1 VSLCVYAVCVCVFV
15 FAFVCVHIYVSA
27 YVCVRVRAC
36 VSVCVHVCLK
46 DCLFVCFG
54 VFMCLPLRYYRG
66 SFSLALTR
74 DLYRGLSLYF
84 SLSRV
89 FCSESLSLSLRQTP
103 SFSFSL
109 ALFLPLS
116 NRDSL
121 SSSESRF
128 FVRSLALS
136 HILFSSFS
144 LNLPLFSIQVTFCL
158 TSLVPPPP
166 LILSSLGLQYS
177 TSPPFEHTESRVV
190 CHGDQGG
197 EIERNHDVNMKKR
210 SNLLTRRSLIQR
222 FIYSVFTKD
231 TLDEKG
237 QVRDTSTNVTFN
249 TQNSTKNSPVAA
261 G

>member
-1 VSLCVYAVCVCVFV
+1 MFNPQVLPSLLLACAHAQPLSWAV
-15 FAFVCVHIYVSA
+15 
-27 YVCVRVRAC
+27 
-36 VSVCVHVCLK
+36 
-46 DCLFVCFG
+46 
-54 VFMCLPLRYYRG
+54 
-66 SFSLALTR
+66 T
-74 DLYRGLSLYF
+74 LSLF

-89 FCSESLSLSLRQTP
+89 FCSESLSLSLRQNP

-190 CHGDQGG
+190 CHGDQGA

-210 SNLLTRRSLIQR
+210 SNLLTRRSLIH
-222 FIYSVFTKD
+222 SGWKD
-231 TLDEKG
+231 ARVCACLMVTTRSWVYDFGVCLRVYMRVRVRVLFHTLARE
-237 QVRDTSTNVTFN
+237 
-249 TQNSTKNSPVAA
+249 KNSW
-261 G
+261 